1 MSRAGCAGSF
11 YPRDGGRCDALRR
24 NADTI
29 CGMYVVLTAVTFVFF
44 VITLVDVI
52 RRPEPQVKFLPKIA
66 WLFVVILIPLL
77 GSVLWWAVGRDYS
90 VAEPAS
96 SGFPARVVDRTR
108 PAPSPSDRRSTE
120 QQLADLEREEKEE
133 RLRAELA
140 RKRREKGLE

>member
-1 MSRAGCAGSF
+1 
-11 YPRDGGRCDALRR
+11 
-24 NADTI
+24 
-29 CGMYVVLTAVTFVFF
+29 MYVVLTAVAFVFF

-66 WLFVVILIPLL
+66 WVFVVILIPLL

-96 SGFPARVVDRTR
+96 SAFPTRVVDRTR
-108 PAPSPSDRRSTE
+108 PAPPPSRRRSTE

-133 RLRAELA
+133 RLRAEID
-140 RKRREKGLE
+140 RRRREKGLEA